1 MLKRIRIIFTKSQLS
16 LLLAIAMILGLLS
29 PLMSQPA
36 QAEIVRSA
44 QIEKVIGVV
53 HIQKAGG
60 VKQIRAY
67 EGMVLYRGD
76 HIQTEANSSMV
87 FQVPGRGGTITVE
100 ENSRLYISD
109 LRNDSG
115 KVKTSFF
122 IWNGSIWVQ
131 ASTLTNS
138 EDEFKIETPDAFMN
152 VRGTTLLV
160 GVDPTTGESKFFIAS
175 GIGVVNKKG
184 EGQPDNS
191 VTLYPNE
198 QINLDKDTHSDDYED
213 YKNIADLNDLI
224 ANTST
229 AIIEAIIASKAAMDQ
244 ENEQYIENLREQQ
257 GGTGG
262 TNQEVIDRINQNLDN
277 LVGNIIN
284 NAIKQNKVD
293 EAAIKAFIE
302 QINEQLDKKLDL
314 DNIKAPE
321 LSAQEKAKQAQINLL
336 NEQRKQKQ
344 EVEKLKQEA
353 HKKQNEEL
361 QKKLKEQL
369 EKQKEAKEKAAEAAK
384 QRAAEEFA
392 KKLAND
398 AARLAFQAKQEA
410 LAAEKAKQEAAAKG
424 AVDAPA
430 PVSQP
435 SNDTGSDPVEENPG
449 EEDSGEENPTLPLLT
464 IVSPTAAIF
473 SNSTSQDIVVQT
485 KAGTTLQLY
494 NGDTLVAVEA
504 EISEGDMTTIF
515 TFTVSELEEGIYNF
529 TVKAIDE
536 ADNEVVQIVP
546 SIHIDTTAPI
556 IENVWGDNESPFPR
570 LAQIHVTAE
579 RGHLLK
585 YSMITSSLHRERVMG
600 IIRLLSPCPS

>member
-1 MLKRIRIIFTKSQLS
+1 M
-16 LLLAIAMILGLLS
+16 
-29 PLMSQPA
+29 
-36 QAEIVRSA
+36 
-44 QIEKVIGVV
+44 
-53 HIQKAGG
+53 
-60 VKQIRAY
+60 
-67 EGMVLYRGD
+67 
-76 HIQTEANSSMV
+76 
-87 FQVPGRGGTITVE
+87 
-100 ENSRLYISD
+100 
-109 LRNDSG
+109 
-115 KVKTSFF
+115 
-122 IWNGSIWVQ
+122 
-131 ASTLTNS
+131 
-138 EDEFKIETPDAFMN
+138 
-152 VRGTTLLV
+152 
-160 GVDPTTGESKFFIAS
+160 
-175 GIGVVNKKG
+175 NKKG

-198 QINLDKDTHSDDYED
+198 QINLDKDTHSDDYEY

-321 LSAQEKAKQAQINLL
+321 LSAQEKA
-336 NEQRKQKQ
+336 
-344 EVEKLKQEA
+344 
-353 HKKQNEEL
+353 
-361 QKKLKEQL
+361 
-369 EKQKEAKEKAAEAAK
+369 AEAAK
-384 QRAAEEFA
+384 QKATEEFA
-392 KKLAND
+392 KKLTND

-410 LAAEKAKQEAAAKG
+410 LAAEKAKQEATAKG

-435 SNDTGSDPVEENPG
+435 SNDTRSGSVEENPG

-515 TFTVSELEEGIYNF
+515 TFKVSDLAEGVYNF
-529 TVKAIDE
+529 TVKAVDE

-556 IENVWGDNESPFPR
+556 IENILGDNESPFPR

-579 RGHLLK
+579 RGAFIEILNDNIFVASGTGDGDNQITITLPQLDIGNYLFTIRVTDAAGNVTTWDEEYPLNV
-585 YSMITSSLHRERVMG
+585 YSSE
-600 IIRLLSPCPS
+600 P